1 MRILLAEEDAALS
14 NAIHAVLRQH
24 NHSIDAVYSGE
35 DAYDYASS
43 AIYDAIILDLT
54 IPKMDGLTVIRKLR
68 REGIATPIIFLTA
81 KSALEDRIEGLDA
94 GADDY
99 MIKPIYLEELM
110 ARLRVLAR
118 RIPQILPDILSFGNI
133 SLDPGTNLLSSGNDA
148 VRLGRKEF
156 QMMELLLRNPNRLI
170 STNHF
175 MQQIWGNDSDTE
187 LNVVWVY
194 ISYLRKKLRNINANV
209 EIKAARGVGY
219 TLAEIKI

>member
-1 MRILLAEEDAALS
+1 
-14 NAIHAVLRQH
+14 
-24 NHSIDAVYSGE
+24 
-35 DAYDYASS
+35 
-43 AIYDAIILDLT
+43 
-54 IPKMDGLTVIRKLR
+54 
-68 REGIATPIIFLTA
+68 
-81 KSALEDRIEGLDA
+81 
-94 GADDY
+94 
-99 MIKPIYLEELM
+99 M

-133 SLDPGTNLLSSGNDA
+133 SLDPGTNLLSSGNDT

-170 STNHF
+170 STISF

-194 ISYLRKKLRNINANV
+194 ISYLRKKLRSIHANV

-219 TLAEIKI
+219 TLAEIKT